1 MKKYVVIG
9 DVMLDR
15 YIMGNVNRV
24 SPEAPVPI
32 VDVKLEYGVL
42 GGAANTARNISTIV
56 GGENVTLIGSLGD
69 DEAGREVK
77 KLLNDEN
84 INFMSLYN
92 DMTITTVKQRIFGG
106 DQQLLRFDIDNKE
119 DVQIPLEMIEDVL
132 NKADVIIISDYAKGV
147 VTRDLMLSIV
157 QFRSKTIIDPK
168 PENWAK
174 YPGGIF
180 LMTPNESE
188 FHSMR
193 FVKPEPDYLLVTK
206 GKNGMSLIEYGR
218 EAENRDYEELVTDI
232 TSKEVSNCEVIGA
245 GDTVTAIMAICV
257 SNSISMKESAMIANE
272 CARYVVS
279 QSGTAIVPLK
289 VFKGIFDSIRHIKFH
304 KE

>member
-15 YIMGNVNRV
+15 YIMGNVNRI

-56 GGENVTLIGSLGD
+56 GGENVTLIGSLGE
-69 DEAGREVK
+69 DEAGKEVRN
-77 KLLNDEN
+77 LLKAEN
-84 INFMSLYN
+84 INFMPLYN
-92 DMTITTVKQRIFGG
+92 DMTITTVKERIFGG
-106 DQQLLRFDIDNKE
+106 DQQLLRFDMDNTE
-119 DVQIPLEMIEDVL
+119 DVEIPFEFIEEVV
-132 NKADVIIISDYAKGV
+132 NEADVIVISDYAKGV
-147 VTRDLMLSIV
+147 ITRDLMLSLV
-157 QFRSKTIIDPK
+157 FFRSKIIIDPK

-174 YPGGIF
+174 YPGGCF

-193 FVKPEPDYLLVTK
+193 WINPKPDYCLVTK
-206 GKNGMSLIEYGR
+206 GKGGMSLIDGR
-218 EAENRDYEELVTDI
+218 EKESRDYDALVTHI
-232 TSKEVSNCEVIGA
+232 TSEEVLNCEVIGA
-245 GDTVTAIMAICV
+245 GDTVTAIMAICISMSV
-257 SNSISMKESAMIANE
+257 SMKESAKIANE

-279 QSGTAIVPLK
+279 QVGTAVVPLE
-289 VFKGIFDSIRHIKFH
+289 VFKDIFDKVRNL
-304 KE
+304 ELT

>member
-15 YIMGNVNRV
+15 YIMGHVNRI

-42 GGAANTARNISTIV
+42 GGAANTARNISTIA
-56 GGENVTLIGSLGD
+56 GGENVTLIGSLGE
-69 DEAGREVK
+69 DEAGIEVRN
-77 KLLNDEN
+77 LLEAEN

-92 DMTITTVKQRIFGG
+92 DMTITTVKQRIFSG

-132 NKADVIIISDYAKGV
+132 NEADIIIISDYSKGV
-147 VTRDLMLSIV
+147 ITRDLMLSIV
-157 QFRSKTIIDPK
+157 RFRSKMIIDPK

-174 YPGGIF
+174 YPGGVF

-193 FVKPEPDYLLVTK
+193 FVKPEPDYMLVTK

-218 EAENRDYEELVTDI
+218 EIEDRNYKDLVTNI

-245 GDTVTAIMAICV
+245 GDTVTAIMAICIANGV
-257 SNSISMKESAMIANE
+257 SMKESAMIANE

-279 QSGTAIVPLK
+279 QSGTAVVPIE
-289 VFKGIFDSIRHIKFH
+289 VFKEVFASYKFFIGS
-304 KE
+304 

>member
-15 YIMGNVNRV
+15 YIMGNVNRI

-56 GGENVTLIGSLGD
+56 GGENVTLIGSLGE
-69 DEAGREVK
+69 DEAGKEVRT
-77 KLLNDEN
+77 LLKEEN
-84 INFMSLYN
+84 INFMPLYN
-92 DMTITTVKQRIFGG
+92 DMTITTVKERIFGG
-106 DQQLLRFDIDNKE
+106 DQQLLRFDMDNTE
-119 DVQIPLEMIEDVL
+119 DVEIPFEFIEEVV
-132 NKADVIIISDYAKGV
+132 NEADVIVISDYAKGV
-147 VTRDLMLSIV
+147 ITRDLMLSLV
-157 QFRSKTIIDPK
+157 FFRSKIIIDPK

-174 YPGGIF
+174 YPGGCF

-193 FVKPEPDYLLVTK
+193 WINPKPDYCLVTK
-206 GKNGMSLIEYGR
+206 GKGGMSLIDGR
-218 EAENRDYEELVTDI
+218 EKESRDYDALVTHI
-232 TSKEVSNCEVIGA
+232 TSEEVLNCEVIGA
-245 GDTVTAIMAICV
+245 GDTVTAIMAICISMSV
-257 SNSISMKESAMIANE
+257 SMKESAKIANE

-279 QSGTAIVPLK
+279 QVGTAVVPLE
-289 VFKGIFDSIRHIKFH
+289 VFKDIFDKVRNLELS
-304 KE
+304 